1 MPLLCVSIYQDY
13 FSSFQYQ
20 EVLLLQ
26 ARHFRMRFLEPL
38 KERDDLIPELKE
50 SVSVKDAR
58 ILGEKN
64 VVKPDFAA
72 IWQDAHAKQT
82 END

>member
-1 MPLLCVSIYQDY
+1 
-13 FSSFQYQ
+13 
-20 EVLLLQ
+20 
-26 ARHFRMRFLEPL
+26 MRFLEPL